1 MIFPGS
7 SQVIH
12 MRVDSV
18 EIQRPAL
25 LDELEDVHLPL
36 LELVLKT
43 KCKTAESHH
52 MYMCWVV

>member
-7 SQVIH
+7 PQVTH
-12 MRVDSV
+12 VRVDPV

-25 LDELEDVHLPL
+25 LDEPEDVHLPL

-43 KCKTAESHH
+43 
-52 MYMCWVV
+52 